1 MLSSFFKYI
10 KYVIILVAIAI
21 GNNAYANKFVVVI
34 DAGHGGRDPGAIG
47 KITQEKVINLNV
59 ALRLGELIEKNCSDV
74 KVVYTRK
81 TDIFI
86 PLNERANIANKAKA
100 NLFISIHTNSI
111 GKNKKARGVSTWT
124 LGLAKSK
131 DNLEAAKRE
140 NSVILLE
147 EGYEKTYAGFDPNVP
162 ETYIIFELMQDKYM
176 KESVDFASMVQKQMI
191 KHTNLVDRGVHQDV
205 FWVLKASAMPSV
217 LIEVGFISTPEEEK
231 YLASKKGVEQL
242 SDAIYNAFLKY
253 KNKNTDKEKKVE
265 KNNKSETITDKS
277 DTDKSSSEITEITK
291 QSDEK
296 TASNTNNTEQPLTFK
311 IQILTSSKILKANSS
326 EFKGEKN
333 ISYYKDKGLY
343 KYTCFE
349 SDDYN
354 TTLSELRKVNKKFK
368 SAFIVAFEGEKR
380 IDTNIGIKKFK
391 EKRRKK

>member
-1 MLSSFFKYI
+1 MLSSLFKHIKYI
-10 KYVIILVAIAI
+10 VILMAIAFSSDV
-21 GNNAYANKFVVVI
+21 YAKKFIVVI
-34 DAGHGGRDPGAIG
+34 DAGHGGRDPGAVG

-74 KVVYTRK
+74 KVIYTRK

-100 NLFISIHTNSI
+100 DLFISIHTNSI

-162 ETYIIFELMQDKYM
+162 ETYIIFEFMQDKYM
-176 KESVDFASMVQKQMI
+176 KESVDFASMVQKQMV
-191 KHTNLVDRGVHQDV
+191 KHTNLVNRGVHQDV

-217 LIEVGFISTPEEEK
+217 LIEVGFISTPEEER

-242 SDAIYNAFLKY
+242 SNAIYNAFLKY
-253 KNKNTDKEKKVE
+253 KNKNMNKESRTEKKEKQE
-265 KNNKSETITDKS
+265 AERDSLAEIDSQSEAADTIK
-277 DTDKSSSEITEITK
+277 
-291 QSDEK
+291 DEK
-296 TASNTNNTEQPLTFK
+296 SKVVSDAKDTEQPLTFK
-311 IQILTSSKILKANSS
+311 IQILTSSKILKAGSR

-349 SDDYN
+349 SENYN
-354 TTLSELRKVNKKFK
+354 TTLSELRKVSKKFK
-368 SAFIVAFEGEKR
+368 SAFIVAFEAGKR
-380 IDTNIGIKKFK
+380 IDTNKGIKKFK
-391 EKRRKK
+391 EKNRKR

>member
-21 GNNAYANKFVVVI
+21 GSNAYAKKFVVVI
-34 DAGHGGRDPGAIG
+34 DAGHGGRDPGAVG

-265 KNNKSETITDKS
+265 KDNESETITDKS

>member
-21 GNNAYANKFVVVI
+21 GNNAYAKKFVVVI
-34 DAGHGGRDPGAIG
+34 DAGHGGRDPGAVG

-343 KYTCFE
+343 KYTCFG

>member
-21 GNNAYANKFVVVI
+21 GNNAYAKKFVVVI

-253 KNKNTDKEKKVE
+253 KNKNTDKEKKVG
-265 KNNKSETITDKS
+265 KNNESETITDKS

>member
-21 GNNAYANKFVVVI
+21 GNNAYAKKFVVVI
-34 DAGHGGRDPGAIG
+34 DAGHGGRDPGAVG

-86 PLNERANIANKAKA
+86 PLNKRTKIANNAKA
-100 NLFISIHTNSI
+100 NLFISIHTNSLA
-111 GKNKKARGVSTWT
+111 GNKTIKGSSVWT
-124 LGLAKSK
+124 LGLSKSES
-131 DNLEAAKRE
+131 NLEAAKRE

-191 KHTNLVDRGVHQDV
+191 KHTNLVNRGIHQDT
-205 FWVLKASAMPSV
+205 FWVLRENTMPGV
-217 LIEVGFISTPEEEK
+217 LLELGFISTPSEER
-231 YLASKKGVEQL
+231 YMASKKGIEQI
-242 SDAIYNAFLKY
+242 SKAIYNAVVTYKDKY
-253 KNKNTDKEKKVE
+253 LEKAKHLQKELAITQKKTV
-265 KNNKSETITDKS
+265 KVNN
-277 DTDKSSSEITEITK
+277 
-291 QSDEK
+291 EK

-368 SAFIVAFEGEKR
+368 SAFIVAFEGGKR